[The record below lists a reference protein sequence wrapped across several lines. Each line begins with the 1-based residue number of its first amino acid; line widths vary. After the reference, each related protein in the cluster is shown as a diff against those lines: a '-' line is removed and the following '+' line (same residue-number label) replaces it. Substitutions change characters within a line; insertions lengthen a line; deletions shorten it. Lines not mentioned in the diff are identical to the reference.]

1 MKMVSKR
8 ERGRGRERDSECVR
22 TKEREDARTRKR
34 EEKRPKDRLRPRQ
47 VAKMEEG
54 NEQESEQQRVEG
66 KD

>member
-1 MKMVSKR
+1 MQMVSKR
-8 ERGRGRERDSECVR
+8 EGGRGRERESECVR

-47 VAKMEEG
+47 VVKMKEG
-54 NEQESEQQRVEG
+54 NEKESEQQRIEG